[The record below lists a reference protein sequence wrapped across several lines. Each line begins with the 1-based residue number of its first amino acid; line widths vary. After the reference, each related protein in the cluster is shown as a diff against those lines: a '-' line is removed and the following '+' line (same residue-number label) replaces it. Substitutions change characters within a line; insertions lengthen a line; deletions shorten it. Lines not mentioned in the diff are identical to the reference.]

1 MAKIVHFQSDF
12 TAGEISPKL
21 LARTDL
27 KAYDNALKTMVNA
40 YSMTHGGAKRRPG
53 TMFIGEVKNSNE
65 TVRLIPFVYSKT
77 LSFML
82 VLNGGVIQFV
92 KNGSFVM
99 NGATRYEIPIPYMES
114 ELADITFAQAG
125 NTLYLAH
132 TNHAPRIL
140 QRATDTS
147 WTLTPILFTY
157 KALSDQWYQNDYIK
171 FKILAG
177 TTQFAVGDVFTIV
190 TNASGAVTSTTGP
203 TPAGTNKG
211 VLYGAAVTNTKVA
224 QTWTITCQVSTASRQ
239 EWIVSGSVSGT
250 PTLTWNTGK
259 FPSTVGFFEQ
269 RLYFGGTSAEPQ
281 TIWGSVTG
289 DFTNFTIGPN
299 DGDAVQFTFASN
311 RYDQIVHLE
320 SARQLIAMSSG
331 GEFSL
336 TGGTAGI
343 TPSSVRIRANTFH
356 GAAPAKPIRISQEVV
371 FLQRDRRKV
380 RAISYS
386 VAEDTNLATDL
397 TLFAEHITGTG
408 VKDMTFTQDPD
419 YLLWATRDDG
429 VLLSMTHL
437 RDQQITG
444 WARHITDGYFEN
456 CASVPE
462 ETADQTYLAIRRVV
476 NGTSKRYIELLDYT
490 TGAMT
495 DSATFG
501 YNATKTAVWSGIDHL
516 EGKTVAV
523 VADGVPHGHREVIG
537 GTVTLDYPVNNVEIG
552 LPYTTTL
559 EMLHPAE
566 QLADGSSQARAVSIP
581 KITVRFSQT
590 SSCKVNG
597 NNVPFRTNQVP
608 LGQPTPLFTG
618 DKQVALLGW
627 RSPHTIKI
635 EQDLPSPMTVL
646 GVALQMAIPDLN
658 D

>member
-1 MAKIVHFQSDF
+1 MAKLIHFQSDF

-27 KAYDNALKTMVNA
+27 KAYDNALKTMENA
-40 YSMTHGGAKRRPG
+40 YAMTHGGAKRRPG
-53 TMFIGEVKNSNE
+53 TVFVGEVKDS
-65 TVRLIPFVYSKT
+65 TQRARLIPFIYSKT
-77 LSFML
+77 VSFVL
-82 VLNGGVIQFV
+82 VFNAGVIQFI
-92 KNGSFVM
+92 KNGAYVM
-99 NGATRYEIPIPYMES
+99 NGGNRYEIACPYSES

-125 NTLYLAH
+125 NTLYIAH
-132 TNHAPRIL
+132 TNYAPRML
-140 QRATDTS
+140 QRVTDTN
-147 WTLTPILFTY
+147 WTLTPLTFTY
-157 KALSDQWYQNDYIK
+157 RALTDQWYKNDYIK
-171 FKILAG
+171 FKLLG
-177 TTQFAVGDVFTIV
+177 GSTQYAVGDVFTI
-190 TNASGAVTSTTGP
+190 TTDASGNVTGTSGP

-211 VLYGAAVTNTKVA
+211 VMYGAVVTNTKVA
-224 QTWTITCQVSTASRQ
+224 QTWTITCQVSTSTRQ
-239 EWIVSGSVSGT
+239 EWTVSGSVSGT

-259 FPSTVGFFEQ
+259 YPSTVGFFEQ

-289 DFTNFTIGPN
+289 DYTNFTIGPN
-299 DGDAVQFTFASN
+299 DNDAVSFTFASN
-311 RYDQIVHLE
+311 RYDQVIHLE

-356 GAAPAKPIRISQEVV
+356 GSAPAKPIRISQEVV
-371 FLQRDRRKV
+371 FLQRDRKKV

-408 VKDMTFTQDPD
+408 IVDMTFTQDPD

-444 WARHITDGYFEN
+444 WARHTTNGYFEN
-456 CASVPE
+456 CTAVPE
-462 ETADQTYLAIRRVV
+462 SNADQTYLVVRRVV
-476 NGTSKRYIELLDYT
+476 NGVSKRYIEQLDYT

-495 DSATFG
+495 DSAVFG
-501 YNATKTAVWSGIDHL
+501 YNATKTANWSGINHL

-523 VADGVPHGHREVIG
+523 VADGIPHGNRVVTG
-537 GTVTLDYPVNNVEIG
+537 GAITLDYPVNNVQIG

-566 QLADGSSQARAVSIP
+566 QLSDGSSQARAVSIP
-581 KITVRFSQT
+581 KVTLRFSAT
-590 SSCKVNG
+590 SSCKLNG
-597 NNVPFRTNQVP
+597 MNVPFRTNLVP

-618 DKQVALLGW
+618 DKQITMLGW
-627 RSPHTIKI
+627 KSPMTLKI
-635 EQDLPSPMTVL
+635 VQDLPSPLTVL
-646 GVALQMAIPDLN
+646 GVALQLAIPDLN

>member
-1 MAKIVHFQSDF
+1 MAKLIHFQSDF

-27 KAYDNALKTMVNA
+27 KAYDNALKTMLNA

-53 TMFIGEVKNSNE
+53 TVYLGEVKDS
-65 TVRLIPFVYSKT
+65 TKKCRLIPFIYSKT
-77 LSFML
+77 ASYIL
-82 VLNGGVIQFV
+82 VFNGGVIQFI
-92 KNGSFVM
+92 KNGAWVM
-99 NGATRYEIPIPYMES
+99 NGANRYEVTVPYLES
-114 ELADITFAQAG
+114 ELADLSFAQSG
-125 NTLYLAH
+125 NTLYIAH
-132 TNHAPRIL
+132 TNHAPRFI
-140 QRATDTS
+140 QRNTDTD
-147 WTLTPILFTY
+147 WGFNLINFTY
-157 KALSDQWYQNDYIK
+157 KALTDQWYTNDYVK
-171 FKILAG
+171 FKLIGG
-177 TTQFAVGDVFTIV
+177 TNAFAVGDVFTIT
-190 TNASGAVTSTTGP
+190 TNASGIVSATSGP

-211 VLYGAAVTNTKVA
+211 VIYGAARTNNAVA
-224 QTWTITCQVSTASRQ
+224 QTWTITCTLSTSSRQ
-239 EWIVSGSVSGT
+239 EWVVSGSVSGT
-250 PTLTWNTGK
+250 PTLTWNGGK
-259 FPSTVGFFEQ
+259 YPSTVGFFEQ

-281 TIWGSVTG
+281 TIWGSVVG
-289 DFTNFTIGPN
+289 DYTNFTIGPN

-311 RYDQIVHLE
+311 RYDQITHLE
-320 SARQLIAMSSG
+320 SARQLLALTAG
-331 GEFSL
+331 GEFSIA
-336 TGGTAGI
+336 GGTAGV

-356 GAAPAKPIRISQEVV
+356 GAAPAKPIRMSQEVI

-386 VAEDTNLATDL
+386 VTEDTNLATDL
-397 TLFAEHITGTG
+397 TLFAEHITGSG
-408 VKDMTFTQDPD
+408 IQDMTFTQDPD

-429 VLLSMTHL
+429 ALLSMTHL

-444 WARHITDGYFEN
+444 WARHTTDGFFEN

-462 ETADQTYLAIRRVV
+462 SAADQTYLVVRRVV
-476 NGTSKRYIELLDYT
+476 NGVSKRYIEQLDYL

-495 DSATFG
+495 DSAVFG
-501 YNATKTAVWSGIDHL
+501 YNATKTATWSNCLHL

-523 VADGVPHGHREVIG
+523 VADGVPHGNRVVTG
-537 GTVTLDYPVNNVEIG
+537 GSITLDYPVNNVEIG

-566 QLADGSSQARAVSIP
+566 QLADGSSQSRALSIP
-581 KITVRFSQT
+581 KITVRFSNT

-597 NNVPFRTNQVP
+597 ANVPFRTNQVP

-618 DKQVALLGW
+618 DKQVTLLGW

-635 EQDLPSPMTVL
+635 EQDLPAQMTVL
-646 GVALQMAIPDLN
+646 GVALQMSIPDLN